1 MQSVASIKEGYWYA
15 RSAEFM
21 QTDIMHFLRWMRV
34 PGDIL
39 LALGELLLV
48 IFIIGLKFGWSLKRK
63 DKRTELNLQS
73 RNALKIL

>member
-39 LALGELLLV
+39 LAAGELLLV
-48 IFIIGLKFGWSLKRK
+48 IFIIGLKFGMVFERKNGNPSL
-63 DKRTELNLQS
+63 
-73 RNALKIL
+73 

>member
-21 QTDIMHFLRWMRV
+21 QTDLMETLRWLRV

-39 LALGELLLV
+39 LAVGELLIV
-48 IFIIGLKFGWSLKRK
+48 IFIIGLKTGWSLKG
-63 DKRTELNLQS
+63 KRE
-73 RNALKIL
+73 

>member
-1 MQSVASIKEGYWYA
+1 MQSVVSIKEGYWYA

-21 QTDIMHFLRWMRV
+21 QTDIMHFLRWMR

-48 IFIIGLKFGWSLKRK
+48 IFIIGLKFGGR
-63 DKRTELNLQS
+63 
-73 RNALKIL
+73 